1 MFSYVPLELLIKITK
16 FLCMDDLKKLIIINK
31 KDFKF
36 LRDKIKWL
44 NVQYYQNY
52 IDNIRCYN
60 CGLKISY
67 CHHILNN

>member
-36 LRDKIKWL
+36 LRDKNKWL
-44 NVQYYQNY
+44 NDQYYQLRKVCNLQFHY
-52 IDNIRCYN
+52 LLQIRGHN
-60 CGLKISY
+60 QQD
-67 CHHILNN
+67 